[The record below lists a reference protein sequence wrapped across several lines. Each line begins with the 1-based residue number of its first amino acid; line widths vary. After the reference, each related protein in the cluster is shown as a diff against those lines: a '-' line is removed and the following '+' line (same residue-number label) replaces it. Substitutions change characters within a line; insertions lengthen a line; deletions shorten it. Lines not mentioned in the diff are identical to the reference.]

1 MLLICVPKVFDKVQ
15 VHSVPRKIHESM
27 DFSHT
32 KVQQNKFFVDSDG
45 FNQDFYTQSPNNPR
59 WTMRPPAMRHICNP
73 HARSM
78 TGTQML
84 ELMNA
89 ASIFMPQDS

>member
-1 MLLICVPKVFDKVQ
+1 MLLICVPKVFNKVQ

-45 FNQDFYTQSPNNPR
+45 FNQDFYTHSPNNPR
-59 WTMRPPAMRHICNP
+59 WTMRPPAMRHFRVNYKLKPNIYIWRTPGNRCSP
-73 HARSM
+73 
-78 TGTQML
+78 
-84 ELMNA
+84 
-89 ASIFMPQDS
+89 